1 MVAKKRRKKPSA
13 LDNLSKALWDTA
25 FLSSDGQDAIVA
37 FLSSNVW
44 LRHASEQES
53 SA

>member
-13 LDNLSKALWDTA
+13 LDNLSKALRDTA
-25 FLSSDGQDAIVA
+25 FFSSEGQDAIVA
-37 FLSSNVW
+37 VLSSNVW
-44 LRHASEQES
+44 LRHASEQQC

>member
-13 LDNLSKALWDTA
+13 LDNLSKALRDIA

>member
-1 MVAKKRRKKPSA
+1 
-13 LDNLSKALWDTA
+13 
-25 FLSSDGQDAIVA
+25 LSSDGQDAIVA
-37 FLSSNVW
+37 CLSSNVW

>member
-1 MVAKKRRKKPSA
+1 LR
-13 LDNLSKALWDTA
+13 DTA

-37 FLSSNVW
+37 FLSSNV
-44 LRHASEQES
+44 QES